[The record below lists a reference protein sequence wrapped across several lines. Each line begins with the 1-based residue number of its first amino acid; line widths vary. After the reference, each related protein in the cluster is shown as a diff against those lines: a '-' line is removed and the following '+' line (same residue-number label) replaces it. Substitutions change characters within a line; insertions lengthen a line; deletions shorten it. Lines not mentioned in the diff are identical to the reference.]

1 MAYGTLALDTIT
13 TSTGQ
18 TIGASSASTMKNR
31 IINGDMRIDQRYSGS
46 ATANTINGYTVDRW
60 NMAQSVTGK
69 VIVQQ
74 LSATPPPGFSNYL
87 GITSQ
92 SAYSIGATDI
102 FQLYQSIEGYNIAD
116 IGWGT
121 TNAKTVTVSFWVQS
135 SLTGT
140 FGGALNNAAGRY
152 PFSYTINQGNT
163 WEYKTITIAGSTTLG
178 NANITNGGGMS
189 LIFSLGIGST
199 YSGTA
204 GTWSATN
211 YLSATGATSVVGTS
225 GATWYVTGVQLEVGA
240 AATTFDYRQ
249 YGTEFGLCQRYYQR
263 IDVAGGGAWNGSAYA
278 IIGFTFPM
286 PMRTTPTAS
295 WNSGGLAGN
304 GSTDW
309 SVTSLPSFIQNSAS
323 GGVLLYQATGATSGA
338 TTGAYIRAANTS
350 FSAEL

>member
-1 MAYGTLALDTIT
+1 MPYGNLAVDTIT
-13 TSTGQ
+13 ASTGQ
-18 TIGASSASTMKNR
+18 IIGASSSATMKNR

-74 LSATPPPGFSNYL
+74 LSASPPPGFSNYL

-102 FQLYQSIEGYNIAD
+102 FQLYQSIEGYTAAD

-152 PFSYTINQGNT
+152 PFAYGINQANT

-178 NANITNGGGMS
+178 NANITNGSGMS

-204 GTWSATN
+204 GAWSATN
-211 YLSATGATSVVGTS
+211 YLSSTGATSVVGTS
-225 GATWYVTGVQLEVGA
+225 GATWYVTGVQFEVGA
-240 AATTFDYRQ
+240 VATSFDYRH
-249 YGTEFGLCQRYYQR
+249 YGKELQLCQRYYYLIGDGSLIESGYLTSGSYLDHMVRWPVQMR
-263 IDVAGGGAWNGSAYA
+263 AAPSVSKNGTWNVSGNNGQPTISLSGVTGCSLRMTATTTGQCYATVSGGSG
-278 IIGFTFPM
+278 
-286 PMRTTPTAS
+286 TPT
-295 WNSGGLAGN
+295 L
-304 GSTDW
+304 
-309 SVTSLPSFIQNSAS
+309 SAD
-323 GGVLLYQATGATSGA
+323 
-338 TTGAYIRAANTS
+338 
-350 FSAEL
+350 AEL